1 MLIGKFTKTE
11 TNGLSGTIRTL
22 TLNLEVA
29 FEPIADR
36 TGDKMPD
43 YRVTAGDIEIG
54 AAWKKESEAGN
65 AYLSVSL
72 DDPSLPEPIACAMVK
87 TGAEHGYSLVWE
99 RRRKPKPKAR
109 GNSSEF

>member
-1 MLIGKFTKTE
+1 MLLGHFTKTD
-11 TNGLSGTIRTL
+11 TNGLRGTIRTL

-36 TGDKMPD
+36 KGDKMPD

-54 AAWKKESEAGN
+54 AAWKKNSEAGN

-72 DDPSLPEPIACAMVK
+72 DDPTFPATLSCAMVK

-99 RRRKPKPKAR
+99 RRRKRKTNR
-109 GNSSEF
+109 NSSEF

>member
-1 MLIGKFTKTE
+1 MSARVRLPPGVRPPFE
-11 TNGLSGTIRTL
+11 VYVNGVPQSLGS
-22 TLNLEVA
+22 
-29 FEPIADR
+29 
-36 TGDKMPD
+36 D
-43 YRVTAGDIEIG
+43 YRVTGGDIEIG

-72 DDPSLPEPIACAMVK
+72 DDPSLPETIACAMVK

>member
-1 MLIGKFTKTE
+1 MLIGTFKKTE
-11 TNGLSGTIRTL
+11 TNGLTGVIRTI
-22 TLNLEVA
+22 TLNLEA
-29 FEPIADR
+29 TFEPIADR

-43 YRVTAGDIEIG
+43 YRVTTGEIEIG

-72 DDPSLPEPIACAMVK
+72 DDPSLPAPIWCAMVK

-99 RRRKPKPKAR
+99 RRRPAKR
-109 GNSSEF
+109 GQASSEF